1 MTTAVEE
8 DKALAADILR
18 DCFGKDGNFTVTVVE
33 ELLAEGGRLASEVK
47 RVEFKPV
54 WRSLLARWSPV
65 FDKMVNSERFTEAA
79 HAQVVI
85 EDFSAAAVEIFLR
98 FFYSG
103 VVEGP
108 LTTLVEVGKMADK
121 YQVDQLHTLCTQ
133 AVRKM
138 MKPEVACELFACAD
152 RLEVPSLRREAL
164 EQIWIH
170 PKAALKIRPNLRPRL
185 LEEILDSPL
194 LCVDDDDLVSLL
206 NSWGHGKKRKA
217 AAAATTEQ
225 DELQPIIDSRVAELR
240 AQKPRKSRQHSVDVL
255 QTLWCLYEEDGS
267 RGTFLGYWVTIIP
280 GQLKGPFAHDDLS
293 ALRDYASNS
302 TCLCLGKGWLIWML
316 PHFSVYLTGFSF
328 CSAMLGSVHF
338 QILCSN
344 DGCNWHVALASNREE
359 LKAWKPV
366 ACEKPPHLVKWFKLE
381 VLEGE
386 FNNDF
391 CIHGILQED

>member
-1 MTTAVEE
+1 MQ
-8 DKALAADILR
+8 KRFSRPCWHR
-18 DCFGKDGNFTVTVVE
+18 DQ
-33 ELLAEGGRLASEVK
+33 
-47 RVEFKPV
+47 
-54 WRSLLARWSPV
+54 
-65 FDKMVNSERFTEAA
+65 
-79 HAQVVI
+79 AQVVI

-255 QTLWCLYEEDGS
+255 QTLWCLYEALSWATGS
-267 RGTFLGYWVTIIP
+267 PEAER
-280 GQLKGPFAHDDLS
+280 PF
-293 ALRDYASNS
+293 RPRRPE
-302 TCLCLGKGWLIWML
+302 C
-316 PHFSVYLTGFSF
+316 P
-328 CSAMLGSVHF
+328 
-338 QILCSN
+338 
-344 DGCNWHVALASNREE
+344 
-359 LKAWKPV
+359 
-366 ACEKPPHLVKWFKLE
+366 
-381 VLEGE
+381 
-386 FNNDF
+386 
-391 CIHGILQED
+391 

>member
-1 MTTAVEE
+1 MQ
-8 DKALAADILR
+8 KRFSRPCWHR
-18 DCFGKDGNFTVTVVE
+18 DQ
-33 ELLAEGGRLASEVK
+33 
-47 RVEFKPV
+47 
-54 WRSLLARWSPV
+54 
-65 FDKMVNSERFTEAA
+65 
-79 HAQVVI
+79 AQVVI